1 MNSLSLAAIGNCQI
15 GSLLDEHGRMVWTCL
30 PQFDGDPAFCSLLM
44 SDEPSPDQ
52 GIYEIE
58 LIDFDRAEQTYI
70 RNTAIVQTT
79 LYDAHGSAVRIT
91 DFAPRFHLFGR
102 IYHPVML
109 IR

>member
-1 MNSLSLAAIGNCQI
+1 M
-15 GSLLDEHGRMVWTCL
+15 
-30 PQFDGDPAFCSLLM
+30 P
-44 SDEPSPDQ
+44 DEPPPDN

-58 LIDFDRAEQTYI
+58 LVDFERAEQTYI

-102 IYHPVML
+102 VYHPVML
-109 IR
+109 IRSLTPIGGWPTRSGNVRLVPGKESNRKLTRKA